1 MTPESVQ
8 TRWLSMD
15 WHVLQFDA
23 IVGELREAVEVRE
36 ASRAHNC
43 ALRVRETA
51 DQLARDLRELAV
63 ATGESQ
69 ADTRSDA

>member
-1 MTPESVQ
+1 
-8 TRWLSMD
+8 MD

-36 ASRAHNC
+36 PSRAHDC

-51 DQLARDLRELAV
+51 DQLARELRELAISV
-63 ATGESQ
+63 GEIR
-69 ADTRSDA
+69 ADAPSDA